1 MAPFNFVILG
11 DAVLKLD
18 VEGDELEA
26 LKGAKGFIQNHN
38 PYIAICVYH
47 KMEDILMLP
56 EFIYSA
62 NKDYT
67 FFLRGGWYTVCYAIP
82 KRQFS
87 SVGVRPR
94 VV

>member
-1 MAPFNFVILG
+1 M
-11 DAVLKLD
+11 D
-18 VEGDELEA
+18 VEGGELVA

-47 KMEDILMLP
+47 KIEDILQLP

-67 FFLRGGWYTVCYAIP
+67 FFLRGGGHTVCYAIP
-82 KRQFS
+82 KRHF
-87 SVGVRPR
+87 GL
-94 VV
+94 VVFGPPVV